1 VVEPGQRRPGMDRV
15 IEREISCPA
24 LHTLGIYKYT
34 PATISRSIPSRQA
47 LVSPYLGSAHRL
59 PQQQSRERSSAE
71 PSCRPLRL
79 QLACSNPSPPYLTRE
94 VPCGAACKN
103 RLNRIYVRKIHLAP
117 IRLCRSHWIRAAVR
131 IRHDE
136 LAYLFFQW
144 TGIAFDPSQCR
155 ASATWL
161 TGKHWA
167 APYASSLLTGLGH
180 RPGAGSGLL
189 PRLRPPA
196 CPRHVIGAGLLGIIP
211 YAASSS
217 VARSPGPR
225 YTGLLRFEVCD
236 CCQ

>member
-1 VVEPGQRRPGMDRV
+1 M
-15 IEREISCPA
+15 
-24 LHTLGIYKYT
+24 
-34 PATISRSIPSRQA
+34 
-47 LVSPYLGSAHRL
+47 GSAHRL

-180 RPGAGSGLL
+180 RPGAGLGLL
-189 PRLRPPA
+189 PRLPPPTSPHPVSGVGLGLCVRGFFHRGLPASDILRLFALRSVTVVGKRMLSLHSASLQCKGTPPA
-196 CPRHVIGAGLLGIIP
+196 CSYRQRRNGTLNPDPNQTR
-211 YAASSS
+211 
-217 VARSPGPR
+217 RGPC
-225 YTGLLRFEVCD
+225 GFI
-236 CCQ
+236 